1 MDCVH
6 CAHAGAEKSCIE
18 RVPIFSSLT
27 REEVSEIAMI
37 TDQRV
42 YKKGEFIYMAGDR
55 GQKLYVIHEGR
66 VKITRLLD
74 TGKEQVIR
82 LLEPGDFFGE
92 LSLFVSAPL
101 DNNAEVLENTTVCM
115 IEGSR
120 LKDMISRKPAI
131 AVKIIEELS
140 KRLRSSESLI
150 ETLGLQDVEQRLAR
164 ALLRLAEGKTV
175 ISLPFSKKDL
185 AAHIGISQ
193 ETLSRK
199 LSLFE
204 DKGWI
209 RQSGHRKIS
218 IEARTE
224 LERLSGYDL

>member
-1 MDCVH
+1 MECVH
-6 CAHAGAEKSCIE
+6 CAHGSTEKSCIE
-18 RVPIFSSLT
+18 KVPIFSSLT
-27 REEVSEIAMI
+27 REEIAEIAMI
-37 TDQRV
+37 TDQRE

-55 GQKLYVIHEGR
+55 SQKLYVIHEGR
-66 VKITRLLD
+66 VKITRVLD

-101 DNNAEVLENTTVCM
+101 DNNAEVLENTTVCL

-140 KRLRSSESLI
+140 KRLQSSESMI
-150 ETLGLQDVEQRLAR
+150 ETLSLQDVEQRLAR
-164 ALLRLAEGKTV
+164 ALLRFSEGKNA
-175 ISLPFSKKDL
+175 INLPFSKKDL

-204 DKGWI
+204 DMGLI
-209 RQSGHRKIS
+209 RQSGQRKII
-218 IEARTE
+218 IEDKAE
-224 LERLSGYDL
+224 LERLSGFDL

>member
-1 MDCVH
+1 MECVH
-6 CAHAGAEKSCIE
+6 CAHGSAEKSCIE
-18 RVPIFSSLT
+18 KVPIFSSLT
-27 REEVSEIAMI
+27 REEIAEIAMI
-37 TDQRV
+37 TDQRE

-55 GQKLYVIHEGR
+55 SQKLYVIHEGR
-66 VKITRLLD
+66 VKITRVLD

-92 LSLFVSAPL
+92 LSLFISAPL
-101 DNNAEVLENTTVCM
+101 DNNAEVLENTTVCL

-140 KRLRSSESLI
+140 KRLQSSESMI

-164 ALLRLAEGKTV
+164 ALLRFSEGKNV
-175 ISLPFSKKDL
+175 INLPFSKKNL

-204 DKGWI
+204 DMGLI
-209 RQSGHRKIS
+209 RQSGQRKII
-218 IEARTE
+218 IEDKAE
-224 LERLSGYDL
+224 LERLSGFDL

>member
-1 MDCVH
+1 MECVH
-6 CAHAGAEKSCIE
+6 CAHGSTEKSCIE
-18 RVPIFSSLT
+18 KVPIFSSLT
-27 REEVSEIAMI
+27 REEIAEIAMI
-37 TDQRV
+37 TDQRE

-55 GQKLYVIHEGR
+55 SQKLYVIHEGR
-66 VKITRLLD
+66 VKITRVLD

-101 DNNAEVLENTTVCM
+101 DNNAEVLENTTVCL

-140 KRLRSSESLI
+140 KRLQSSESMI
-150 ETLGLQDVEQRLAR
+150 ETLSLQDVEQRLAR
-164 ALLRLAEGKTV
+164 ALLRFSEGKNV
-175 ISLPFSKKDL
+175 INLPFSKKDL

-204 DKGWI
+204 DMGLI
-209 RQSGHRKIS
+209 RQSGQRKII
-218 IEARTE
+218 IEDKAE
-224 LERLSGYDL
+224 LERLSGFDL

>member
-1 MDCVH
+1 
-6 CAHAGAEKSCIE
+6 
-18 RVPIFSSLT
+18 VPIFSSLT